1 MRLPLGEGPR
11 EFNAGDGPLASSSV
25 VSGLDEERDASRY
38 NRFRKFET
46 ISTSFSTTRLILL
59 SVKFRESKI
68 ILHEAGEGKR
78 TGHLRKHYP
87 VQYTKRSCL

>member
-68 ILHEAGEGKR
+68 ILR
-78 TGHLRKHYP
+78 RKEN
-87 VQYTKRSCL
+87 QK